1 MIDFPR
7 NEGLE
12 FAEWTTSPSTLVQ
25 WMQKDLNNTSD
36 RKIKDA
42 KSFQREKA
50 GHLEKIMSPRIP
62 GNPFKCW
69 KNIVFLYRSLYL
81 AKMSIKCG
89 NSIKTF
95 SDLQGLIYLF
105 FLRKQLDDVFHKND
119 GGEKK
124 SRKIKIMVSMKCV
137 CCVLSRISR
146 VQFCATP

>member
-12 FAEWTTSPSTLVQ
+12 FAEWTTSPCTLVQ
-25 WMQKDLNNTSD
+25 WMQKDLHNISD
-36 RKIKDA
+36 RKIKDP

-50 GHLEKIMSPRIP
+50 GHLEKIMSPRYQVRRHQN
-62 GNPFKCW
+62 NPFKCW
-69 KNIVFLYRSLYL
+69 KNTVFLYRSLYH

-119 GGEKK
+119 AGEKK

-137 CCVLSRISR
+137 CCVLSRISH
-146 VQFCATP
+146 V

>member
-1 MIDFPR
+1 
-7 NEGLE
+7 
-12 FAEWTTSPSTLVQ
+12 
-25 WMQKDLNNTSD
+25 
-36 RKIKDA
+36 
-42 KSFQREKA
+42 
-50 GHLEKIMSPRIP
+50 
-62 GNPFKCW
+62 
-69 KNIVFLYRSLYL
+69 
-81 AKMSIKCG
+81 MSIKCG

-146 VQFCATP
+146 VQFCVTLQTVARQAAQSMGFSRQENWSELPCPPLGDLPNSRIDPRSPTLQVNSFLSKPPKKPKITIFNLY

>member
-1 MIDFPR
+1 
-7 NEGLE
+7 
-12 FAEWTTSPSTLVQ
+12 
-25 WMQKDLNNTSD
+25 
-36 RKIKDA
+36 
-42 KSFQREKA
+42 
-50 GHLEKIMSPRIP
+50 
-62 GNPFKCW
+62 
-69 KNIVFLYRSLYL
+69 
-81 AKMSIKCG
+81 MSIKCG

-146 VQFCATP
+146 VQFCVTQQTVARQAAQSMGFSRQENWSGLPFPPPGDLPD